1 MLRFLAFLPLLFAPF
16 AYAADGE
23 GDSGWLSTLWAYLDR
38 ILSAIDRFVQWCT
51 DVLIEV
57 FSSLLAML
65 KDLVFWTFEQLFSL
79 VATLISG
86 VSDAFGLAALAAKVA
101 ALWAQVPPEIVQVMQ
116 AIGIPSALTI
126 VVSGILIR
134 FALQLI
140 PFVRL
145 GS

>member
-1 MLRFLAFLPLLFAPF
+1 MLRFLGFLPLLFAPV
-16 AYAADGE
+16 AYAADGQS
-23 GDSGWLSTLWAYLDR
+23 DSGWLSTLWAYLDR
-38 ILSAIDRFVQWCT
+38 ILSTIDRFVQWCT

-86 VSDAFGLAALAAKVA
+86 VSDTFGLASLGAEVS
-101 ALWAQVPPEIVQVMQ
+101 ALWAQVPPEVVQVMQ
-116 AIGIPSALTI
+116 AIGVPSALAI